1 MQLVDLTFPS
11 PEQNVAL
18 DEVLL
23 ELAETSPQASEY
35 LRLWESPT
43 PMVVVGRSSHVA
55 DEVDLTACRRSDV
68 PVVRRS
74 SGGAAVVAGPGCL
87 MYAVVL
93 STKDRPQLA
102 TLAGAHAT
110 VLGALVAALSPLV
123 PGVHRAGTSDL
134 ALHDR
139 KLSGNSLRVKR
150 SHVLYHGTLL
160 YNFPLS
166 LIAMYLRTPPRQPD
180 YRAAR
185 AHDEF
190 VTNIP
195 VSTTELRQALVNQW
209 QAVEQP
215 LDLALIGKRVETLVA
230 EKYSRP
236 EWNFAL

>member
-1 MQLVDLTFPS
+1 MRLVDLTLPS
-11 PEQNVAL
+11 PEENVAL

-23 ELAETSPQASEY
+23 ELAEMSTHSSEY
-35 LRLWESPT
+35 LRLWESPA
-43 PMVVVGRSSHVA
+43 PMVVVGRSSRVTE
-55 DEVDLTACRRSDV
+55 EVNLVACRKRGV
-68 PVVRRS
+68 PVLRRS

-93 STKDRPQLA
+93 STKDRPPLA

-110 VLGALVAALSPLV
+110 VLGALVAALAPLV
-123 PGVHRAGTSDL
+123 PGIYRAGTSDL

-160 YNFPLS
+160 YNFS
-166 LIAMYLRTPPRQPD
+166 LPRISEYLRMPLRQPE

-195 VSTTELRQALVNQW
+195 VSAK
-209 QAVEQP
+209 
-215 LDLALIGKRVETLVA
+215 IGRAHV
-230 EKYSRP
+230 
-236 EWNFAL
+236 